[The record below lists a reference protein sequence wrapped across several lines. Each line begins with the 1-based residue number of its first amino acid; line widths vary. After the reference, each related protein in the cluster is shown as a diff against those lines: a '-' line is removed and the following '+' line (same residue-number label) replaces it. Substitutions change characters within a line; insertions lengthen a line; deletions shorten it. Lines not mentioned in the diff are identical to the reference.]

1 MFYDFAHF
9 KKATQLL
16 FKETCSNGMTLCQY
30 RDRMAQMIGFS
41 NQQSLKE
48 NFEKNDP
55 KVHVVSVIVLSYG
68 KIQAK
73 HDFKDNDAGNKEAE
87 DLFQRITETHK
98 TCKELV
104 KQCMPSYD
112 EKRDDSNIQVFI
124 AHSCSAQ

>member
-48 NFEKNDP
+48 NFEKSDQ
-55 KVHVVSVIVLSYG
+55 KIHAVSVVVFINDTLHSKY
-68 KIQAK
+68 
-73 HDFKDNDAGNKEAE
+73 DFKDTDAGNKQAE
-87 DLFQRITETHK
+87 ELFKNMLQEY
-98 TCKELV
+98 
-104 KQCMPSYD
+104 MPSYD
-112 EKRDDSNIQVFI
+112 DENIDECLDNGYFEDDSSNYQLFI
-124 AHSCSAQ
+124 THSSE